1 MPAPKKSPEMFA
13 RLRHLIEVEKVTQKK
28 AAEILGVFLTTVER
42 WIREMG
48 DVHTQRTGPRDGPG
62 HPCWKGGRNIDKDGY
77 VLVWAP
83 DDPMARL
90 NGYVLEHRLV
100 MARLLGRSLLESEV
114 VHHKNGCKTDN
125 SPENLE
131 LFSENSLHLAHEL
144 KGRCPRWTEDGK
156 RRIQEGV
163 DRWRDTR
170 RRRKVGDAPLST
182 ETTPPIEESLPE
194 WAREILE
201 RMGEPLP

>member
-28 AAEILGVFLTTVER
+28 AAEILGVFLTTVEK

-90 NGYVLEHRLV
+90 SGYVLEHRLV

-170 RRRKVGDAPLST
+170 RRRKVGDAPLNN
-182 ETTPPIEESLPE
+182 ETTPPIEEPLPE